1 MYCFTTKSRLTSFVK
16 PHKTLHSQYV
26 KDIEAYKEMLKA
38 LPADT
43 FLGRFGINA
52 EIKHTRRKLNN
63 VLEAISAKETS
74 FGRKRD

>member
-1 MYCFTTKSRLTSFVK
+1 MFI
-16 PHKTLHSQYV
+16 
-26 KDIEAYKEMLKA
+26 IEAYKEMLKA

>member
-1 MYCFTTKSRLTSFVK
+1 MTKDYK
-16 PHKTLHSQYV
+16 NYTLEELIMLKEKYV

-52 EIKHTRRKLNN
+52 EIKHTRRKLND